1 MLPLFGKAQ
10 SIALVDRDFKR
21 PMTLTQTLSIAQ
33 LAGRHF
39 PIHTADLDSVIEVT
53 ATLARQI
60 ADRTAPESEMQVIT
74 AGKSK
79 FAITIQK
86 AGNYNTY
93 RVLLSTMSDNLGA
106 SLELVNDRDNNYSAV
121 QKLYIFLDYL
131 KNNIHL
137 INR

>member
-39 PIHTADLDSVIEVT
+39 PIQTADLDSVIEVT

-60 ADRTAPESEMQVIT
+60 ADRTAPEAEMQVIT
-74 AGKSK
+74 AGKSR

-93 RVLLSTMSDNLGA
+93 RVLLSTVSGNLGA
-106 SLELVNDRDNNYSAV
+106 SLELVNGRDNNYSAV